1 MSGKDD
7 MNDNTSSTD
16 LQQDVVTR
24 TVGFAETPISDEG
37 SFLFRTREG
46 LPIRDSLELAAD
58 LTSGL
63 KMLCDVISEAIN
75 YDHIVLVDEMR
86 ALAFLSDA
94 ANALIK
100 ASKPRVEGG
109 AA

>member
-1 MSGKDD
+1 MK
-7 MNDNTSSTD
+7 DNTSSTG
-16 LQQDVVTR
+16 LQQDAVTR
-24 TVGFAETPISDEG
+24 AVAFGDTPISDEG
-37 SFLFRTREG
+37 SFLLRTREG
-46 LPIRDSLELAAD
+46 VSVTDSLQLAAD

-63 KMLCDVISEAIN
+63 KMLCDVMSEAIN

-86 ALAFLSDA
+86 ALSFLADA

-100 ASKPRVEGG
+100 ASKPQVEGG